1 MIRSRA
7 VVALAVS
14 LVAVLPTAG
23 CYQGFDNTVN
33 TQGPTG
39 NGTDFLVGPDI
50 KVQDATLVTGP
61 EGQSGVASLVMTLVN
76 EGEMPDALV
85 KVSTEPAT
93 TSSQR
98 IPIAVKSGAS
108 VQVGGPG
115 CRPDRA
121 DRGVGDPGLV
131 RDRDLQLRAGRIRDP
146 QRGRG
151 PRGRLLRGVR
161 TGSCSHAVTGAHPS
175 NL

>member
-7 VVALAVS
+7 AVALAVS
-14 LVAVLPTAG
+14 LIAVLPTAG

-39 NGTDFLVGPDI
+39 NGTDFLVGADL

-61 EGQSGVASLVMTLVN
+61 EGESGVASLVMTIIN
-76 EGEMPDALV
+76 EGELPDALL

-98 IPIAVKSGAS
+98 TPIGVKPGAA
-108 VQVGGPG
+108 VQVGGPATDQIVLTG
-115 CRPDRA
+115 LKVPPGSYA
-121 DRGVGDPGLV
+121 TLTVSFERGGSETRRVAVVPAVGYYEGY
-131 RDRDLQLRAGRIRDP
+131 
-146 QRGRG
+146 G
-151 PRGRLLRGVR
+151 PAASA
-161 TGSCSHAVTGAHPS
+161 T
-175 NL
+175 N

>member
-61 EGQSGVASLVMTLVN
+61 EGQSGVASLVMTIIN

-98 IPIAVKSGAS
+98 IPLAVKSGAS
-108 VQVGGPG
+108 VQVGGP
-115 CRPDRA
+115 A
-121 DRGVGDPGLV
+121 AEQIVLTGVSVTPGSYATV
-131 RDRDLQLRAGRIRDP
+131 TFSFERAGSETRSVAVVP
-146 QRGRG
+146 AVGYYEGYG
-151 PRGRLLRGVR
+151 PAAAL
-161 TGSCSHAVTGAHPS
+161 TQ
-175 NL
+175 

>member
-1 MIRSRA
+1 
-7 VVALAVS
+7 
-14 LVAVLPTAG
+14 
-23 CYQGFDNTVN
+23 VN

-61 EGQSGVASLVMTLVN
+61 EGQSGVASLVMTIIN

-98 IPIAVKSGAS
+98 IPLAVKSGAS
-108 VQVGGPG
+108 VQVGGP
-115 CRPDRA
+115 A
-121 DRGVGDPGLV
+121 AEQIVLTGVSVTPGSYATV
-131 RDRDLQLRAGRIRDP
+131 TFSFERAGSETRSVAVVP
-146 QRGRG
+146 AVGYYEGYG
-151 PRGRLLRGVR
+151 PAAAL
-161 TGSCSHAVTGAHPS
+161 TQ
-175 NL
+175 

>member
-1 MIRSRA
+1 VPDVIRSRA

-61 EGQSGVASLVMTLVN
+61 EGQSGVASLVMTIIN

-98 IPIAVKSGAS
+98 IPLAVKSGAS
-108 VQVGGPG
+108 VQVGGP
-115 CRPDRA
+115 A
-121 DRGVGDPGLV
+121 AEQIVLTGVSVTPGSYATV
-131 RDRDLQLRAGRIRDP
+131 TFSFERAGSETRSVAVVP
-146 QRGRG
+146 AVGYYEGYG
-151 PRGRLLRGVR
+151 PAAAL
-161 TGSCSHAVTGAHPS
+161 TQ
-175 NL
+175 

>member
-61 EGQSGVASLVMTLVN
+61 EGQSGVASLVMTIIN

-108 VQVGGPG
+108 VQVGGP
-115 CRPDRA
+115 A
-121 DRGVGDPGLV
+121 AEQIVLTGVSVTPGSYATV
-131 RDRDLQLRAGRIRDP
+131 TFSFERAGSETRSVAVVP
-146 QRGRG
+146 AVGYYEGYG
-151 PRGRLLRGVR
+151 PAAAL
-161 TGSCSHAVTGAHPS
+161 TQ
-175 NL
+175 

>member
-1 MIRSRA
+1 VIRSRA
-7 VVALAVS
+7 AVALAVS

-39 NGTDFLVGPDI
+39 NGTDFLVGSDI

-61 EGQSGVASLVMTLVN
+61 AGESGVASLVMTIIN

-85 KVSTEPAT
+85 KVSTEPPT

-98 IPIAVKSGAS
+98 SPIAIKSGNS
-108 VQVGGPG
+108 VQVGGSATDQVLLTGLRITPG
-115 CRPDRA
+115 SYA
-121 DRGVGDPGLV
+121 TVTLSFE
-131 RDRDLQLRAGRIRDP
+131 RAGSETRKVAVVP
-146 QRGRG
+146 AVGYYAGYG
-151 PRGRLLRGVR
+151 PAATV
-161 TGSCSHAVTGAHPS
+161 AK
-175 NL
+175 

>member
-1 MIRSRA
+1 
-7 VVALAVS
+7 
-14 LVAVLPTAG
+14 VLPTAG

-61 EGQSGVASLVMTLVN
+61 EGQSGVASLVMTIIN

-108 VQVGGPG
+108 VQVGGPAEEQIVLTG
-115 CRPDRA
+115 LS
-121 DRGVGDPGLV
+121 VTPGSYATV
-131 RDRDLQLRAGRIRDP
+131 TFSFERAGSETRHVAVVP
-146 QRGRG
+146 AVGYYEGYG
-151 PRGRLLRGVR
+151 PAAAL
-161 TGSCSHAVTGAHPS
+161 TQ
-175 NL
+175 

>member
-1 MIRSRA
+1 VPDVIGSRA

-61 EGQSGVASLVMTLVN
+61 EGQSGVASLVMTIIN

-108 VQVGGPG
+108 VQVGGP
-115 CRPDRA
+115 A
-121 DRGVGDPGLV
+121 AEQIVLTGVSVTPGSYATV
-131 RDRDLQLRAGRIRDP
+131 TFSFERAGSETRSVAVVP
-146 QRGRG
+146 AVGYYEGYG
-151 PRGRLLRGVR
+151 PAAAL
-161 TGSCSHAVTGAHPS
+161 TQ
-175 NL
+175 